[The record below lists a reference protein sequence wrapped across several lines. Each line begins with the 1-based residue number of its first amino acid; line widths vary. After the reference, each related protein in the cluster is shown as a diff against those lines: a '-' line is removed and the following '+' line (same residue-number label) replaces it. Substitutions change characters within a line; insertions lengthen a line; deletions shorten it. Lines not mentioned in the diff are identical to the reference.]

1 MDALIDAPS
10 VGTFERREGDSF
22 SVESGAGG
30 DLELASVERAGTDP
44 SGFERFTLVFRGGD
58 GLESGTHR
66 LSADGL
72 DPFDVGLSPTP
83 RLDPERAAD
92 SESPPVEYEAV
103 FTRHDPD
110 GAGRSSGDSEGGDA
124 TSVATPQLSTD
135 SYLGAV
141 STFAGNFA
149 PSGFMVCAGQE
160 LPIKQYNALFSIL
173 GTTYGGDGRSTFEL
187 PDLRSRVPVGA
198 GSGSG
203 LSRREL
209 GQQGGRESVS
219 LTREQLAPHT
229 HDADVDLPVSNR
241 TGDATSPDGNA
252 LAAQPRSAGDPVYT
266 SESADGSMPAEGRI
280 EQTGSGRAH
289 DNMPPFLA
297 LTHVVSVS
305 GPYPSRN

>member
-10 VGTFERREGDSF
+10 VGTFEQREGDSF
-22 SVESGAGG
+22 SVEGDAGG

-110 GAGRSSGDSEGGDA
+110 GAGRSSADAGDGEATGDA
-124 TSVATPQLSTD
+124 TPQFSTD
-135 SYLGAV
+135 TYLGAV

-149 PSGFMVCAGQE
+149 PSGFMACAGQE
-160 LPIKQYNALFSIL
+160 LAISQYNALFSLL
-173 GTTYGGDGRSTFEL
+173 GTTYGGDGRSTFRL
-187 PDLRSRVPVGA
+187 PDLRGRAPVGA

-203 LSRREL
+203 RSRREL
-209 GQQGGRESVS
+209 GQQGGQESVS
-219 LTREQLAPHT
+219 LTRDQLAPHT
-229 HDADVDLPVSNR
+229 HDSEVDLPVSNR

-252 LAAQPRSAGDPVYT
+252 LAAQPRSADDQLYT
-266 SESADGSMPAEGRI
+266 SGSADGSMPAEGQI
-280 EQTGSGRAH
+280 ERTGSGQAH

-297 LTHVVSVS
+297 LTYVVSVS